1 MIKHFHRARKKNS
14 YDLDSDSTS
23 SSSEPTLVFTMKPNS
38 TEEHVNQVPYYLDKI
53 NAIQKKLDSTFNQT
67 STIEVKGTTK
77 NLQIVI
83 VCNTAA
89 FEWIKTSLANFLKT
103 KDIEGVCSKLTVDK
117 SGACISVSKKLK
129 KKGKKSLY
137 YQLF

>member
-14 YDLDSDSTS
+14 NDLDSDSTS
-23 SSSEPTLVFTMKPNS
+23 SSSEPTLVFTMKPKT
-38 TEEHVNQVPYYLDKI
+38 TEEHINQVPYYLGKI
-53 NAIQKKLDSTFNQT
+53 NSIQKKLDSTLNQT
-67 STIEVKGTTK
+67 STIEVKGT
-77 NLQIVI
+77 
-83 VCNTAA
+83 TAA

-129 KKGKKSLY
+129 RKEKKFILSTFLIRHP
-137 YQLF
+137 LFW